1 MKRIEWSNIA
11 PLICNDVGTK
21 KKKGRYHWVRLRH
34 MDMVVPAL
42 LQFIGGEVSLVS
54 TLEGF
59 AIPTDPKF
67 IDAWGP
73 RFTYEDHVEGMS
85 LAAAKDAIRIK
96 REDGVDC
103 PCCGQYVKIYKRKLN
118 ANMATFLASL
128 VNIYEYTHEWVHY
141 SKCKF
146 RGRDYGHLTCWGLAL
161 TGKDATGKKRMTG
174 LWKPTVKGIDF
185 VHGTINVPTH
195 VFLLDNEIQGFSSS
209 TTFLA
214 DVDGFNFHELMRAR

>member
-1 MKRIEWSNIA
+1 MKRIEWSNTA
-11 PLICNDVGTK
+11 PSIHEDVGTK
-21 KKKGRYHWVRLRH
+21 KQKGQYHWVRLQH
-34 MDMVVPAL
+34 MDGVVPAL
-42 LQFIGGEVSLVS
+42 LQFIGGKVSLVS

-67 IDAWGP
+67 IGEWGP
-73 RFTYEDHVEGMS
+73 RFTYQDHVDGIG
-85 LAAAKDAIRIK
+85 LAEAQDRVQQG
-96 REDGVDC
+96 REKGIDC

-128 VNIYEYTHEWVHY
+128 VNIYEYTHEWVPY

-146 RGRDYGHLTCWGLAL
+146 RGRDYNYITCWGLAL
-161 TGKDATGKKRMTG
+161 TGRDATGKKRTTG

-185 VHGTINVPTH
+185 VHGTISVPTH
-195 VFLLDNEIQGFSSS
+195 VFLLDNEVQGFSSS

-214 DVDGFNFHELMRAR
+214 DVDRFNFSELMRA